1 MSTDAEEDEG
11 SRGEKPTCL
20 ERYVLRRHE
29 DCDRCM
35 GPADGQEDREAWE
48 PDGEKCP
55 RRCYD
60 VKGRGAVSEESIQRA
75 TERATKSNAARAHL
89 AITS

>member
-11 SRGEKPTCL
+11 SRGEKPTRL
-20 ERYVLRRHE
+20 EGYVLRRHE
-29 DCDRCM
+29 DGGRCM
-35 GPADGQEDREAWE
+35 GPADGQEDGKAWA

-55 RRCYD
+55 QRCYD
-60 VKGRGAVSEESIQRA
+60 VKGRGAVSEESEQ
-75 TERATKSNAARAHL
+75 KSNAAWAPL